1 VPKNTT
7 PRLPAKPGTKPATKP
22 VSSVAAKRKPAGKTT
37 MSSKA
42 LSPRGRGS
50 VANVDDDRLR
60 DLFAENMR
68 RIRLKREL
76 SQDALGDLCDLDRTY
91 VGSVERKRR
100 NVSIRNIQRIADALG
115 VDVRVLFDPKLAID
129 KQFGG

>member
-1 VPKNTT
+1 MPKNAN
-7 PRLPAKPGTKPATKP
+7 PRESVKLESKVATKP
-22 VSSVAAKRKPAGKTT
+22 SKGAPAKRNAGNTT
-37 MSSKA
+37 ASKA

-50 VANVDDDRLR
+50 VERIDDDRLR

-68 RIRLKREL
+68 RVRLKREL

-91 VGSVERKRR
+91 IGSVERKRR
-100 NVSIRNIQRIADALG
+100 NVSIRNIQRIADALM
-115 VDVRVLFDPKLAID
+115 VDVRVLFDPQLATD